1 MLTVRINA
9 SRPPRSLPF
18 SVLLRSCVYL
28 LLLLGPLAHSPVEG
42 QYLRSPCPKV
52 FSYRLDPGTNQ
63 VFGYIELQ
71 SLRIGQLVKLNVD
84 LSIGI
89 AVPQN
94 NVGSITLV
102 KSREQT
108 FRDIYSNLP
117 AQYRVNFP
125 FNNVIPSV
133 LAISVNG
140 QTICTGQKATGQV
153 VTTINLEHTLFTQ
166 MQPLSNNGGGNVNA
180 IQFQPQAP
188 VTPAYQPIQP
198 VRPQT
203 VRPQTARP
211 QTARPQTIRPQPVQ
225 TQRPVQTVQTVQ
237 PNPVQPARPEP
248 TASAGGTGSISCGLP
263 SAVYNKLSINGIR
276 TPKGQFPW
284 AAPIFETNESTK
296 PKYICGSTII
306 TPRHLVTAA
315 HCMYNQHV
323 GTLRVPNELTTVPGM
338 YNIDNFFETEL
349 QERAVSKIFV
359 HEDYYFED
367 SGLTDSDIA
376 VLVINQ
382 PVAYNDL
389 VRPICLWGESD
400 NLEQIVGLKGFVS
413 GWGITETG
421 EAKFP
426 SYVTATVVD
435 RRDCSRKLDKLIAP
449 MSRLF
454 CADGHGS
461 VPCTGDSGSGLVIKR
476 GQKYFL
482 RGIVSVG
489 QFDPNT
495 LTCARDKYVVYTDIA
510 PFRYWLS
517 KIVKS

>member
-9 SRPPRSLPF
+9 SRLPRTLPF
-18 SVLLRSCVYL
+18 SVLLRTCVCM
-28 LLLLGPLAHSPVEG
+28 LLLLGPIAHSPVEG

-108 FRDIYSNLP
+108 FRDIYNNLP

-140 QTICTGQKATGQV
+140 QTICTGQKATGQI

-166 MQPLSNNGGGNVNA
+166 MQPLSNNGNGNNVNA
-180 IQFQPQAP
+180 IQFQQPQPQPLPQPQPQPIPQSRPQPQAP
-188 VTPAYQPIQP
+188 VTPAYQPI
-198 VRPQT
+198 RPQT
-203 VRPQTARP
+203 VQTVKP
-211 QTARPQTIRPQPVQ
+211 
-225 TQRPVQTVQTVQ
+225 RPVQTV
-237 PNPVQPARPEP
+237 RP
-248 TASAGGTGSISCGLP
+248 TSVANSAGSNGVSCGLP

-284 AAPIFETNESTK
+284 AAPIFETNVSTK

-306 TPRHLVTAA
+306 TPRHLVSAA
-315 HCMYNQHV
+315 HCMYNPLI
-323 GTLRVPNELTTVPGM
+323 GTLREANELTTVPGM
-338 YNIDNFFETEL
+338 YNIDNFFETDL
-349 QERAVSKIFV
+349 QERAVSRIVV

-367 SGLTDSDIA
+367 SGLTDTDIA
-376 VLVINQ
+376 VLVVQQ
-382 PVAYNDL
+382 PLTFNDL

-400 NLEQIVGLKGFVS
+400 NLEQIVGVKGFVS
-413 GWGITETG
+413 GWGITESG

-435 RRDCSRKLDKLIAP
+435 RRDCTRKLDKAIAP

-495 LTCARDKYVVYTDIA
+495 LTCARDKYVVYTDVA

-517 KIVKS
+517 KVVKS

>member
-1 MLTVRINA
+1 MLTVRISA
-9 SRPPRSLPF
+9 AVRRVPRSTPPYSL
-18 SVLLRSCVYL
+18 LLRTCVCL

-42 QYLRSPCPKV
+42 QYLRSPCPDV

-71 SLRIGQLVKLNVD
+71 GLRIGQLVKLNVD

-108 FRDIYSNLP
+108 FRDIYSNEP

-140 QTICTGQKATGQV
+140 QTICTGQKATGQI

-166 MQPLSNNGGGNVNA
+166 MQPLANNNGNNVNA
-180 IQFQPQAP
+180 IQFQPQQNTVQQAP
-188 VTPAYQPIQP
+188 VYRPVQQP
-198 VRPQT
+198 VLQPVQPQ
-203 VRPQTARP
+203 PQP
-211 QTARPQTIRPQPVQ
+211 VQTPRPQPVQ
-225 TQRPVQTVQTVQ
+225 TQRPVQVTQ
-237 PNPVQPARPEP
+237 PSVAASVTSGSTTIGCGQPAQVFNR
-248 TASAGGTGSISCGLP
+248 
-263 SAVYNKLSINGIR
+263 LSINGIR

-284 AAPIFETNESTK
+284 AAPIFDTGVPSK

-306 TPRHLVTAA
+306 TERHLVTAA
-315 HCMYNQHV
+315 HCMYDSIGIERNA
-323 GTLRVPNELTTVPGM
+323 NDLTTVPGM
-338 YNIDNFFETEL
+338 YNIDNFFDADL
-349 QERAVSKIFV
+349 QERSVKKIFI
-359 HEDYYFED
+359 HEEYYFED
-367 SGLTDSDIA
+367 SILVDSDIA
-376 VLVINQ
+376 VMLVDQ
-382 PVAYNDL
+382 PIVYNNV
-389 VRPICLWGESD
+389 VRPICLWSESD
-400 NLEQIVGLKGFVS
+400 NLEQIVGVKGFVS
-413 GWGITETG
+413 GWGVTEDG
-421 EAKFP
+421 DAKYP

-435 RRDCSRKLDKLIAP
+435 RRSCSRNLDKLIAG
-449 MSRLF
+449 SARLL

-476 GQKYFL
+476 GQKYYI

-495 LTCARDKYVVYTDIA
+495 LTCARNKYVVYTDIA

-517 KIVKS
+517 KVVKSQ